1 MATQGERQEQ
11 PTSKSSGKKASADS
25 ASNLKS
31 REYRDA
37 QGNVHH
43 HTHSYQA
50 EHSGTSSAEAKSSAP
65 RGAKRGARKADSG
78 KPVQAEDGSEAEDS
92 EDEIEAQVSMLLG
105 IAQMDSE
112 AAVAYETAAT
122 FIEVPEVRDQLLA
135 FAGDHRRH
143 IDELGKAIESLGGE
157 PATAAPPPE
166 SSVFTVL
173 ASAAGLV
180 GTQAALL
187 ALIANEEFTNSTY
200 ETALDLLNEP
210 EVREL
215 VQRNLEDE
223 QRHIN
228 WLTEQAGP
236 VGDVAGET

>member
-1 MATQGERQEQ
+1 MATQREQQEQ
-11 PTSKSSGKKASADS
+11 PSKSSAKKASPDA
-25 ASNLKS
+25 ASDLKS

-43 HTHSYQA
+43 HTRSYREQ
-50 EHSGTSSAEAKSSAP
+50 HGGTSSTGAKPSAS
-65 RGAKRGARKADSG
+65 RGAKRGARTAGSG
-78 KPVQAEDGSEAEDS
+78 EPQQTEEGTEAEDS
-92 EDEIEAQVSMLLG
+92 EDEIEAQVAMLLG

-112 AAVAYETAAT
+112 AAVAYETAAS
-122 FIEVPEVRDQLLA
+122 FVEVPEVRDQLLA

-143 IDELGKAIESLGGE
+143 ISDLGKAVENLGGQ

-180 GTQAALL
+180 GTQATLL
-187 ALIANEEFTNSTY
+187 ALIGNEEFTNSTY
-200 ETALDLLNEP
+200 ETALELLNEP

-236 VGDVAGET
+236 VGDEVGES